1 MGNLF
6 PIRTQSNWK
15 LAMRPMDQ
23 ITGKEQK
30 HHVILHYLMNQ
41 EMKANWNGQ
50 VQTMTVLQEVPG
62 GEEIIVQW
70 NEVWVLAEGSTIVLS
85 KLLARYLELHCTFVK
100 QLAPHKVQ
108 LRVEKVLIAKK
119 ERLNPR
125 FTITEEGIV
134 NVTNIVS
141 SKTIIEANMFNIP
154 TLVRVNFEDY
164 RKRMMVRSGEAG
176 TMDIFKS
183 GMERKFDVVKSTQKI
198 LYIKDA
204 TNPESYKMDDEGFIN
219 YEDDIEDNVEK
230 LAFAARDKKIKSE
243 LILPILYKN
252 ELEEIIPIGYY
263 FLQTK
268 DKSITEDDL
277 KFYQTQ
283 IAEMIERIKD
293 ANLMTTVE
301 KFPVIDLSAT
311 GLKLRVKNSNLVE
324 TLPKQKG
331 ILLELVFKLQTPF
344 RFFGKIA
351 WAHKEETGDLLV
363 GIEFSGKRSYAEKVR
378 FEENIEI
385 IKNNGRTAA

>member
-1 MGNLF
+1 
-6 PIRTQSNWK
+6 
-15 LAMRPMDQ
+15 MRPMDQ

-50 VQTMTVLQEVPG
+50 IQTMTVTQELPG
-62 GEEIIVQW
+62 GEEIIVDW
-70 NEVWVLAEGSTIVLS
+70 SEIWPIGPGSSFILS
-85 KLLARYLELHCTFVK
+85 KLLARYLELHCTFLK
-100 QLAPHKVQ
+100 QLSPTKIQ
-108 LRVEKVLIAKK
+108 LHVDRVLIAKK

-125 FTITEEGIV
+125 FTITEEGLV

-164 RKRMMVRSGEAG
+164 RKRMMIRSGEAG

-183 GMERKFDVVKSTQKI
+183 GMERKFDVVKSSQKI
-198 LYIKDA
+198 LFIKDA
-204 TNPESYKMDDEGFIN
+204 TNAESYRFADDGFIN
-219 YEDDIEDNVEK
+219 YEDEIEEQVDK
-230 LAFAARDKKIKSE
+230 LAMAARDKKIKSE

-263 FLQTK
+263 WLQTK
-268 DKSITEDDL
+268 ENFITNDDL
-277 KFYQTQ
+277 SFYQTQ
-283 IAEMIERIKD
+283 ISEMIERIKD

-301 KFPVIDLSAT
+301 KFPVLDLSAT
-311 GLKLRVKNSNLVE
+311 GLKLRVGNSSLVE

-351 WAHKEETGDLLV
+351 WAKKEESGDLLV
-363 GIEFSGKRSYAEKVR
+363 GVEFSGKRTYAEKVR

-385 IKNNGRTAA
+385 IKNSGKSAA

>member
-1 MGNLF
+1 
-6 PIRTQSNWK
+6 
-15 LAMRPMDQ
+15 MRPMDQ

-30 HHVILHYLMNQ
+30 HHVISHYLMNQ

-70 NEVWVLAEGSTIVLS
+70 MEAWVLAEGSTIVLS

-125 FTITEEGIV
+125 FTITEEGMV

-219 YEDDIEDNVEK
+219 YEDDIEDNVDK

-301 KFPVIDLSAT
+301 KFPVIDLSTT
-311 GLKLRVKNSNLVE
+311 GLKLRVNNSNLVE

-363 GIEFSGKRSYAEKVR
+363 GIEFSGKRTYAEKVR

>member
-1 MGNLF
+1 
-6 PIRTQSNWK
+6 
-15 LAMRPMDQ
+15 MRPMDQ

-50 VQTMTVLQEVPG
+50 IQTMTVTQELPG
-62 GEEIIVQW
+62 GEEIVVDW
-70 NEVWVLAEGSTIVLS
+70 SEVWPIGPGSTFILS
-85 KLLARYLELHCTFVK
+85 KLLARYLELHCSFIK
-100 QLAPHKVQ
+100 QLAPNKIQ
-108 LRVEKVLIAKK
+108 LHVDKVLIAKK
-119 ERLNPR
+119 ERVNPR
-125 FTITEEGIV
+125 FTISEDGLV

-164 RKRMMVRSGEAG
+164 RKRMMARSGEAG

-183 GMERKFDVVKSTQKI
+183 GMERKFDVVKSTQRI
-198 LYIKDA
+198 LFIKDA
-204 TNPESYKMDDEGFIN
+204 SSGESYRSLEEGFIN
-219 YEDDIEDNVEK
+219 YEEEIEEHVDK
-230 LAFAARDKKIKSE
+230 LAMTARDKKIKSE

-263 FLQTK
+263 WLQTK
-268 DKSITEDDL
+268 DNFITTEDL
-277 KFYQTQ
+277 TFYQVQ

-301 KFPVIDLSAT
+301 KFPVLDLSAT
-311 GLKLRVKNSNLVE
+311 GLKLRVGNSSLVE

-351 WAHKEETGDLLV
+351 WAKKEESGDLLV
-363 GIEFSGKRSYAEKVR
+363 GVEFSGKRTYAEKVR

-385 IKNNGRTAA
+385 IKNNGKSAA

>member
-1 MGNLF
+1 
-6 PIRTQSNWK
+6 
-15 LAMRPMDQ
+15 MRPMDQ

-50 VQTMTVLQEVPG
+50 IQSMTVTQELPG
-62 GEEIIVQW
+62 GEEIVVDW
-70 NEVWVLAEGSTIVLS
+70 AEVWPIQTGGTFILS

-100 QLAPHKVQ
+100 QIAPHKIQ
-108 LRVEKVLIAKK
+108 LHVDKVLIAKK

-125 FTITEEGIV
+125 FTISEDGLV

-164 RKRMMVRSGEAG
+164 RKRMMARSGEAG

-183 GMERKFDVVKSTQKI
+183 GMERKYDVVKSTQKI
-198 LYIKDA
+198 LFIKDA
-204 TNPESYKMDDEGFIN
+204 SNPDNYRSDEEGFIN
-219 YEDDIEDNVEK
+219 FEEEIDEHVDK
-230 LAFAARDKKIKSE
+230 LAMVARDKKIKSE

-252 ELEEIIPIGYY
+252 ELDEIIPIGY
-263 FLQTK
+263 FSLQTK
-268 DKSITEDDL
+268 EKNITNEDL
-277 KFYQTQ
+277 VFYQTQ

-293 ANLMTTVE
+293 ANLMTTIE
-301 KFPVIDLSAT
+301 KFPVLDLSVT
-311 GLKLRVKNSNLVE
+311 GLKLRVTNSSLVE

-351 WAHKEETGDLLV
+351 WAYKESSGDLLV
-363 GIEFSGKRSYAEKVR
+363 GIEFSGKRTYAEKVR

-385 IKNNGRTAA
+385 IKNNGKTAA

>member
-1 MGNLF
+1 
-6 PIRTQSNWK
+6 
-15 LAMRPMDQ
+15 MRPMDQ

-30 HHVILHYLMNQ
+30 NHVILHYLMNQ

-50 VQTMTVLQEVPG
+50 VQTMTVLQEVTG

-70 NEVWVLAEGSTIVLS
+70 AEVWPIGEGSTVVLS

-100 QLAPHKVQ
+100 QLAPHKIQ
-108 LRVEKVLIAKK
+108 LKVEKVLIAKK

-125 FTITEEGIV
+125 FTITEEGMV

-176 TMDIFKS
+176 IMDIFKS

-198 LYIKDA
+198 LFIKDA
-204 TNPESYKMDDEGFIN
+204 TNPESYRMDAEGFLN
-219 YEDDIEDNVEK
+219 YEDDIEENVDK
-230 LAFAARDKKIKSE
+230 LAFVARDKKIKSE

-268 DKSITEDDL
+268 DKTITDDDL

-311 GLKLRVKNSNLVE
+311 GLKLRISNSGLVE

-351 WAHKEETGDLLV
+351 WSHKEESGDLLV
-363 GIEFSGKRSYAEKVR
+363 GVEFSGKRTYAEKVR

>member
-1 MGNLF
+1 
-6 PIRTQSNWK
+6 
-15 LAMRPMDQ
+15 MDQ

-50 VQTMTVLQEVPG
+50 IQSMTVTQELPG
-62 GEEIIVQW
+62 GEEIIVDW
-70 NEVWVLAEGSTIVLS
+70 SEVWAIGPGSTFILS
-85 KLLARYLELHCTFVK
+85 KLLARYLELHCSFVK
-100 QLAPHKVQ
+100 QIAPNKIQ
-108 LRVEKVLIAKK
+108 LHVDKVLIAKK

-125 FTITEEGIV
+125 FTISEDGLV

-164 RKRMMVRSGEAG
+164 RKRMMARSGEAG

-198 LYIKDA
+198 LFIKDA
-204 TNPESYKMDDEGFIN
+204 TNAESYRSDEEGFIN
-219 YEDDIEDNVEK
+219 YEDDIEDHVDK
-230 LAFAARDKKIKSE
+230 IALASKDKKIKSE
-243 LILPILYKN
+243 LILPILYTN

-263 FLQTK
+263 WLQTK
-268 DKSITEDDL
+268 DNAITKEDL
-277 KFYQTQ
+277 EFYKKQ
-283 IAEMIERIKD
+283 ISEMIERIKD

-301 KFPVIDLSAT
+301 KFPVLDLSTT
-311 GLKLRVKNSNLVE
+311 GLRLKIANSNLVE

-351 WAHKEETGDLLV
+351 WAYKDAAGDLLV
-363 GIEFSGKRSYAEKVR
+363 GVEFSGKRTYAEKVR

-385 IKNNGRTAA
+385 IKNNGKSAA

>member
-1 MGNLF
+1 
-6 PIRTQSNWK
+6 
-15 LAMRPMDQ
+15 MRPMDQ

-50 VQTMTVLQEVPG
+50 IQTMTVTQELPG
-62 GEEIIVQW
+62 GEEIVVDW
-70 NEVWVLAEGSTIVLS
+70 SEVWPIGPGSTFILS
-85 KLLARYLELHCTFVK
+85 KLLARYLELHCSFIK
-100 QLAPHKVQ
+100 QIAPNKIQ
-108 LRVEKVLIAKK
+108 LHVDKVLIAKK

-125 FTITEEGIV
+125 FTISEDGLV

-164 RKRMMVRSGEAG
+164 RKRMMARSGEAG

-183 GMERKFDVVKSTQKI
+183 GMERKFDVVKSTQRI
-198 LYIKDA
+198 LFIKDA
-204 TNPESYKMDDEGFIN
+204 SSADSYRSIEEGFIN
-219 YEDDIEDNVEK
+219 YEEEIEEHVDK
-230 LAFAARDKKIKSE
+230 LAMAARDKKIKSE

-263 FLQTK
+263 WLQTK
-268 DKSITEDDL
+268 DNFITSEDL
-277 KFYQTQ
+277 TFYQLQ

-301 KFPVIDLSAT
+301 KFPVLDLSAT
-311 GLKLRVKNSNLVE
+311 GLKLRVGNSSLVE

-351 WAHKEETGDLLV
+351 WAKKEESGDLLV
-363 GIEFSGKRSYAEKVR
+363 GVEFSGKRTYAEKVR

-385 IKNNGRTAA
+385 IKNNGKSAA

>member
-1 MGNLF
+1 
-6 PIRTQSNWK
+6 
-15 LAMRPMDQ
+15 MDQ

-50 VQTMTVLQEVPG
+50 IQTMTVTQELPG
-62 GEEIIVQW
+62 GEEIVVDW
-70 NEVWVLAEGSTIVLS
+70 SEVWPIGPGSTFILS
-85 KLLARYLELHCTFVK
+85 KLLARYLELHCSFIK
-100 QLAPHKVQ
+100 QLAPNKIQ
-108 LRVEKVLIAKK
+108 LHVDKVLIAKK
-119 ERLNPR
+119 ERVNPR
-125 FTITEEGIV
+125 FTISEDGLV

-164 RKRMMVRSGEAG
+164 RKRMMARSGEAG

-183 GMERKFDVVKSTQKI
+183 GMERKFDVVKSTQRI
-198 LYIKDA
+198 LFIKDA
-204 TNPESYKMDDEGFIN
+204 SSGESYRSLEEGFIN
-219 YEDDIEDNVEK
+219 YEEEIEEHVDK
-230 LAFAARDKKIKSE
+230 LAMTARDKKIKSE

-263 FLQTK
+263 WLQTK
-268 DKSITEDDL
+268 DNFITTEDL
-277 KFYQTQ
+277 TFYQVQ

-301 KFPVIDLSAT
+301 KFPVLDLSAT
-311 GLKLRVKNSNLVE
+311 GLKLRVGNSSLVE

-351 WAHKEETGDLLV
+351 WAKKEESGDLLV
-363 GIEFSGKRSYAEKVR
+363 GVEFSGKRTYAEKVR

-385 IKNNGRTAA
+385 IKNNGKSAA

>member
-1 MGNLF
+1 
-6 PIRTQSNWK
+6 
-15 LAMRPMDQ
+15 MRPMDQ

-50 VQTMTVLQEVPG
+50 IQTMTVTQELSG
-62 GEEIIVQW
+62 GEEIVVDW
-70 NEVWVLAEGSTIVLS
+70 SEVWPIGPGSTFILS
-85 KLLARYLELHCTFVK
+85 KLLARYLELHCSFIK
-100 QLAPHKVQ
+100 QLAPNKIQ
-108 LRVEKVLIAKK
+108 LHVDKVLIAKK
-119 ERLNPR
+119 ERVNPR
-125 FTITEEGIV
+125 FTISEDGLV

-164 RKRMMVRSGEAG
+164 RKRMMARSGEAG

-183 GMERKFDVVKSTQKI
+183 GMERKFDVVKSTQRI
-198 LYIKDA
+198 LFIKDA
-204 TNPESYKMDDEGFIN
+204 SSGESYRSLEEGFIN
-219 YEDDIEDNVEK
+219 YEEEIEEHVDK
-230 LAFAARDKKIKSE
+230 LAMTARDKKIKSE

-263 FLQTK
+263 WLQTK
-268 DKSITEDDL
+268 DNFITTEDL
-277 KFYQTQ
+277 TFYQVQ

-301 KFPVIDLSAT
+301 KFPVLDLSAT
-311 GLKLRVKNSNLVE
+311 GLKLRVGNSSLVE

-351 WAHKEETGDLLV
+351 WAKKEESGDLLV
-363 GIEFSGKRSYAEKVR
+363 GVEFSGKRTYAEKVR

-385 IKNNGRTAA
+385 IKNNGKSAA

>member
-1 MGNLF
+1 
-6 PIRTQSNWK
+6 
-15 LAMRPMDQ
+15 MRPMDQ

-50 VQTMTVLQEVPG
+50 VQSMTVTQELPG
-62 GEEIIVQW
+62 GEEIIVDW
-70 NEVWVLAEGSTIVLS
+70 TEVWPIGPGSTFILS

-100 QLAPHKVQ
+100 QIAPNKIQ
-108 LRVEKVLIAKK
+108 LHVDKVLIAKK

-125 FTITEEGIV
+125 FTISEDGLV

-164 RKRMMVRSGEAG
+164 RKRMMARSGEAG

-198 LYIKDA
+198 LFIKDA
-204 TNPESYKMDDEGFIN
+204 TNAESYRSDEEGFIN
-219 YEDDIEDNVEK
+219 YEDEIEDHVDK
-230 LAFAARDKKIKSE
+230 IALASKDKKIKSE

-263 FLQTK
+263 WLQTK
-268 DKSITEDDL
+268 DNAITKDDL
-277 KFYQTQ
+277 DFYQKQ

-301 KFPVIDLSAT
+301 KFPVLDLSTT
-311 GLKLRVKNSNLVE
+311 GLRLKIANSTLVE

-351 WAHKEETGDLLV
+351 WAYKDAAGDLLV
-363 GIEFSGKRSYAEKVR
+363 GVEFSGKRTYAEKVR

-385 IKNNGRTAA
+385 IKNNGKSAA

>member
-1 MGNLF
+1 
-6 PIRTQSNWK
+6 
-15 LAMRPMDQ
+15 MRPMDQ

-50 VQTMTVLQEVPG
+50 IQSMTVTQELPG
-62 GEEIIVQW
+62 GEEIIVDW
-70 NEVWVLAEGSTIVLS
+70 SEVWAIGPGSTFILS
-85 KLLARYLELHCTFVK
+85 KLLARYLELHCSFVK
-100 QLAPHKVQ
+100 QIAPNKIQ
-108 LRVEKVLIAKK
+108 LHVDKVLIAKK

-125 FTITEEGIV
+125 FTISEDGLV

-176 TMDIFKS
+176 AMDIFKS
-183 GMERKFDVVKSTQKI
+183 GMERKYDVVKSTQKI
-198 LYIKDA
+198 LFIKDA
-204 TNPESYKMDDEGFIN
+204 TNAESYRSDDEGFIN
-219 YEDDIEDNVEK
+219 YEDEIEDHVDK
-230 LAFAARDKKIKSE
+230 LAMAARDKKIKSE
-243 LILPILYKN
+243 LILPILYTN
-252 ELEEIIPIGYY
+252 ELEETIPIGYY
-263 FLQTK
+263 SLQTK
-268 DKSITEDDL
+268 DNFITKEDLD
-277 KFYQTQ
+277 FYQKQ

-301 KFPVIDLSAT
+301 KFPVLDLSTT
-311 GLKLRVKNSNLVE
+311 GLRLRITNSSLVE

-351 WAHKEETGDLLV
+351 WAFKEASGDLLV
-363 GIEFSGKRSYAEKVR
+363 GVEFSGKRTYAEKVR

-385 IKNNGRTAA
+385 IKNNGKSAA

>member
-1 MGNLF
+1 
-6 PIRTQSNWK
+6 
-15 LAMRPMDQ
+15 MDQ

-30 HHVILHYLMNQ
+30 NHVILHYLMNQ
-41 EMKANWNGQ
+41 EMKASWNGQ

-62 GEEIIVQW
+62 GEEIILQW
-70 NEVWVLAEGSTIVLS
+70 SEIWPIGEGSTIVLS
-85 KLLARYLELHCTFVK
+85 KLLARYLELHCVFVK
-100 QLAPHKVQ
+100 QLAPHKIQ

-125 FTITEEGIV
+125 FSITEEGMV

-183 GMERKFDVVKSTQKI
+183 GMERKFDVVKSSQKI
-198 LYIKDA
+198 LFIKDA
-204 TNPESYKMDDEGFIN
+204 TSPESYKMDAEGFLN
-219 YEDDIEDNVEK
+219 YEDDIEDNVDK

-263 FLQTK
+263 WLQTK
-268 DKSITEDDL
+268 DKLISDDDL
-277 KFYQTQ
+277 KFYQIQ
-283 IAEMIERIKD
+283 ISEMIERIKD

-301 KFPVIDLSAT
+301 KFPVIDLSTT
-311 GLKLRVKNSNLVE
+311 GLKLRVSNSTLVE

-351 WAHKEETGDLLV
+351 WAHKEESGDLLV
-363 GIEFSGKRSYAEKVR
+363 GVEFSGKRTYAEKVR

>member
-1 MGNLF
+1 
-6 PIRTQSNWK
+6 
-15 LAMRPMDQ
+15 MRPMDQ

-30 HHVILHYLMNQ
+30 NHVILHYLMNQ

-70 NEVWVLAEGSTIVLS
+70 AEVWVLGEGSNIVLS

-100 QLAPHKVQ
+100 QLAPHKIQ

-125 FTITEEGIV
+125 FTITEEGMV

-183 GMERKFDVVKSTQKI
+183 GLERKFDVVKSTQKI
-198 LYIKDA
+198 LFIKDA
-204 TNPESYKMDDEGFIN
+204 TNPESYRMDDEGFIN
-219 YEDDIEDNVEK
+219 YEDEIEDHVDK

-301 KFPVIDLSAT
+301 KFPVLDLSAT
-311 GLKLRVKNSNLVE
+311 GLRLRVSNSSLIE

-351 WAHKEETGDLLV
+351 WARKEESGDLLV
-363 GIEFSGKRSYAEKVR
+363 GIEFSGKRTYAEKVR

>member
-1 MGNLF
+1 
-6 PIRTQSNWK
+6 
-15 LAMRPMDQ
+15 MRPMDQ

-50 VQTMTVLQEVPG
+50 IQSMTVTQELPG
-62 GEEIIVQW
+62 GEEIIVDW
-70 NEVWVLAEGSTIVLS
+70 SEVWPIGPGSTFILS

-100 QLAPHKVQ
+100 QIAPNKIQ
-108 LRVEKVLIAKK
+108 LHVDKVLIAKK

-125 FTITEEGIV
+125 FTISEDGLV

-164 RKRMMVRSGEAG
+164 RKRMMARSGEAG

-198 LYIKDA
+198 LFIKDA
-204 TNPESYKMDDEGFIN
+204 TNAESYRSDEEGFIN
-219 YEDDIEDNVEK
+219 YEDEIEDHVDK
-230 LAFAARDKKIKSE
+230 IALASKDKKIKSE
-243 LILPILYKN
+243 LILPILYTN

-263 FLQTK
+263 WLQTK
-268 DKSITEDDL
+268 DNAITKEDLD
-277 KFYQTQ
+277 FYKKQ
-283 IAEMIERIKD
+283 ISEMIERIKD

-301 KFPVIDLSAT
+301 KFPVLDLSTT
-311 GLKLRVKNSNLVE
+311 GLRLKIANSNLVE

-351 WAHKEETGDLLV
+351 WAYKDAAGDLLV
-363 GIEFSGKRSYAEKVR
+363 GVEFSGKRTYAEKVR

-385 IKNNGRTAA
+385 IKNNGKSAA

>member
-1 MGNLF
+1 
-6 PIRTQSNWK
+6 
-15 LAMRPMDQ
+15 MRPMDQ

>member
-1 MGNLF
+1 
-6 PIRTQSNWK
+6 
-15 LAMRPMDQ
+15 MRPMDQ
-23 ITGKEQK
+23 ITAKEQK

-41 EMKANWNGQ
+41 EMKAYWNGQ
-50 VQTMTVLQEVPG
+50 VQSMTVTQELPG
-62 GEEIIVQW
+62 GEEIIVDW
-70 NEVWVLAEGSTIVLS
+70 SEVWPIGPGSNLVLS

-100 QLAPHKVQ
+100 QITPNKIQ
-108 LRVEKVLIAKK
+108 LHVDKVLIAKK

-125 FTITEEGIV
+125 FTISEDGLV

-176 TMDIFKS
+176 AMDIFKS
-183 GMERKFDVVKSTQKI
+183 GMERKYEVVKSTQKI
-198 LYIKDA
+198 LFIKDA
-204 TNPESYKMDDEGFIN
+204 SNPESYRSDEEGFIN
-219 YEDDIEDNVEK
+219 YEDEVDDHVEK
-230 LAFAARDKKIKSE
+230 LAMASKDKKIKSE

-263 FLQTK
+263 SLQTK
-268 DKSITEDDL
+268 DNAITTEDL
-277 KFYQTQ
+277 NFYQAQ

-301 KFPVIDLSAT
+301 KFPVLDLSAT
-311 GLKLRVKNSNLVE
+311 GLKIRITNSNLVE

-351 WAHKEETGDLLV
+351 WAYKETSGDLLV
-363 GIEFSGKRSYAEKVR
+363 GIEFSGKRTYAEKVR

-385 IKNNGRTAA
+385 IKNNGKTAA

>member
-1 MGNLF
+1 
-6 PIRTQSNWK
+6 
-15 LAMRPMDQ
+15 MRPMDQ

-50 VQTMTVLQEVPG
+50 IQSMTVTQELPG
-62 GEEIIVQW
+62 GEEIIVDW
-70 NEVWVLAEGSTIVLS
+70 SEVWAIGPGSTFILS
-85 KLLARYLELHCTFVK
+85 KLLARYLELHCSFVK
-100 QLAPHKVQ
+100 QIAPNKIQ
-108 LRVEKVLIAKK
+108 LHVDKVLIAKK

-125 FTITEEGIV
+125 FTISEDGLV

-164 RKRMMVRSGEAG
+164 RKRMMARSGEAG

-198 LYIKDA
+198 LFIKDA
-204 TNPESYKMDDEGFIN
+204 TNAESYRSDEEGFIN
-219 YEDDIEDNVEK
+219 YEDDIEDHVDK
-230 LAFAARDKKIKSE
+230 IALASKDKKIKSE
-243 LILPILYKN
+243 LILPILYTN

-263 FLQTK
+263 WLQTK
-268 DKSITEDDL
+268 DNAITKEDL
-277 KFYQTQ
+277 EFYKKQ
-283 IAEMIERIKD
+283 ISEMIERIKD

-301 KFPVIDLSAT
+301 KFPVLDLSTT
-311 GLKLRVKNSNLVE
+311 GLRLKIANSNLVE

-351 WAHKEETGDLLV
+351 WAYKDAAGDLLV
-363 GIEFSGKRSYAEKVR
+363 GVEFSGKRTYAEKVR

-385 IKNNGRTAA
+385 IKNNGKSAA

>member
-1 MGNLF
+1 
-6 PIRTQSNWK
+6 
-15 LAMRPMDQ
+15 MRPMDQ

-50 VQTMTVLQEVPG
+50 IQSMTVTQELPG
-62 GEEIIVQW
+62 GEEIIVDW
-70 NEVWVLAEGSTIVLS
+70 SEVWPIGPGSTFILS

-100 QLAPHKVQ
+100 QIAPNKIQ
-108 LRVEKVLIAKK
+108 LHVDKVLIAKK

-125 FTITEEGIV
+125 FTISEDGLV

-164 RKRMMVRSGEAG
+164 RKRMMARSGEAG

-198 LYIKDA
+198 LFIKDA
-204 TNPESYKMDDEGFIN
+204 TNAESYRSDEEGFIN
-219 YEDDIEDNVEK
+219 YEDEIEDHVDK
-230 LAFAARDKKIKSE
+230 IALASKDKKIKSE
-243 LILPILYKN
+243 LILPILYTN

-263 FLQTK
+263 WLQTK
-268 DKSITEDDL
+268 DNVITKDDL
-277 KFYQTQ
+277 DFYKKQ
-283 IAEMIERIKD
+283 ISEMIERIKD

-301 KFPVIDLSAT
+301 KFPVLDLSTT
-311 GLKLRVKNSNLVE
+311 GLRLKIANSNLVE

-351 WAHKEETGDLLV
+351 WAYKDAAGDLLV
-363 GIEFSGKRSYAEKVR
+363 GVEFSGKRTYAEKVR

-385 IKNNGRTAA
+385 IKNNGKSAA

>member
-1 MGNLF
+1 
-6 PIRTQSNWK
+6 
-15 LAMRPMDQ
+15 MRPMDQ

-30 HHVILHYLMNQ
+30 NHVILHYLMNQ

-70 NEVWVLAEGSTIVLS
+70 AEVWVLGEGSTIVLS

-100 QLAPHKVQ
+100 QLAPHKIQ

-125 FTITEEGIV
+125 FTITEEGMV

-183 GMERKFDVVKSTQKI
+183 GLERKFDVVKSTQKI
-198 LYIKDA
+198 LFIKDA
-204 TNPESYKMDDEGFIN
+204 TNPESYRMDDEGFIN
-219 YEDDIEDNVEK
+219 YEDEIDDHVDK

-268 DKSITEDDL
+268 DKSITEDDI

-301 KFPVIDLSAT
+301 KFPVLDLSAT
-311 GLKLRVKNSNLVE
+311 GLRLRVSNSSLIE

-351 WAHKEETGDLLV
+351 WAHKEESGDLLV
-363 GIEFSGKRSYAEKVR
+363 GIEFSGKRTYAEKVR

>member
-1 MGNLF
+1 
-6 PIRTQSNWK
+6 
-15 LAMRPMDQ
+15 MRPMDQ

-70 NEVWVLAEGSTIVLS
+70 TEAWVLAEGSTIVLS

-125 FTITEEGIV
+125 FTITEEGMV

-219 YEDDIEDNVEK
+219 YEDDIEDNVDK

-311 GLKLRVKNSNLVE
+311 GLKLRVNNSNLVE

-363 GIEFSGKRSYAEKVR
+363 GIEFSGKRTYAEKVR

>member
-1 MGNLF
+1 
-6 PIRTQSNWK
+6 
-15 LAMRPMDQ
+15 MRPMDQ

-41 EMKANWNGQ
+41 EMNSNWNGQ
-50 VQTMTVLQEVPG
+50 TQSMTVTQELPG
-62 GEEIIVQW
+62 GEEIVVDW
-70 NEVWVLAEGSTIVLS
+70 SEVWPLTQGSTFILS

-100 QLAPHKVQ
+100 QISPHKIQIHVD
-108 LRVEKVLIAKK
+108 KVLIAKK
-119 ERLNPR
+119 ERLSPR
-125 FTITEEGIV
+125 FTITEDGLV

-164 RKRMMVRSGEAG
+164 RKRMMARSGEPG
-176 TMDIFKS
+176 TMDIYKS
-183 GMERKFDVVKSTQKI
+183 GLERKFDVVKSSQKI
-198 LYIKDA
+198 LFIKDA
-204 TNPESYKMDDEGFIN
+204 TNSESYRSDAEGFVN
-219 YEDDIEDNVEK
+219 YEDEIDEQVDK
-230 LAFAARDKKIKSE
+230 LAMAARDKKIKSE
-243 LILPILYKN
+243 LIVPILYKN

-263 FLQTK
+263 WLQTK
-268 DKSITEDDL
+268 DKFITDDDL
-277 KFYQTQ
+277 SFYQTQ

-301 KFPVIDLSAT
+301 KFPVLDLSAT
-311 GLKLRVKNSNLVE
+311 GLKLRIANSSLVE

-351 WAHKEETGDLLV
+351 WAKKEDSGDLLV
-363 GIEFSGKRSYAEKVR
+363 GVEFSGKRTYAEKVR

-385 IKNNGRTAA
+385 IKNNGKSAA